1 MEVRAPSC
9 VWSRSSGVSVGR
21 LTGKRSSTIP
31 GVIEMPLWL
40 ILVLVGIVLAII
52 GFGGAGSLLI
62 WIGVILL
69 VVGLI
74 GTLVTRGSRV

>member
-1 MEVRAPSC
+1 
-9 VWSRSSGVSVGR
+9 
-21 LTGKRSSTIP
+21 
-31 GVIEMPLWL
+31 MPLWL